1 MIKYGIGRNY
11 LPDWGYQEA
20 LREIYQ
26 NFIDFGEFDEEIE
39 DVKHSDG
46 NIKHITLSNK
56 FVTKDFH
63 FLKLGESGN
72 RDNANAVGQ
81 HGEGLKMA
89 LLVFL
94 RSGLY
99 VTINTHNQEFTP
111 KFYKD
116 VYLGECFGLHN
127 STAGRGLTNCNFR
140 IRFKIPTEALEK
152 FKGNQLN
159 PDDVIY
165 SCQYGDLINKNPGDI
180 YVGGTYVTNMKS
192 IKRAYN
198 FNPTHVNL
206 DRDRKVPG
214 TFDVEWTAS
223 RIMQEYPELKIE
235 DLSERDTAYVSD
247 IKESIADQFVPEIVD
262 KKVVFRAGD
271 IQAGNDLKNSL
282 MRTPKNQKIIQKL
295 KFKLCR
301 KRKPQNILQD
311 FYDKNHFG
319 LNPEAKAEFKM
330 IIAKSKNWKSEKSKT
345 ISLKSSETSV

>member
-26 NFIDFGEFDEEIE
+26 NFIDFGEYDEKVQDVPPFDNL
-39 DVKHSDG
+39 KQ
-46 NIKHITLSNK
+46 ITLSN
-56 FVTKDFH
+56 DFIAH
-63 FLKLGESGN
+63 NLEFLKIGESGN
-72 RDNANAVGQ
+72 RDNANAVGK

-89 LLVFL
+89 LLVL
-94 RSGLY
+94 VRNEQHVHL
-99 VTINTHNQEFTP
+99 VTNKGVFHP
-111 KFYKD
+111 KFYYD
-116 VYLGECFGLHN
+116 EYLGECFGLEN
-127 STAGRGLTNCNFR
+127 YIPCVGNADCK
-140 IRFKIPTEALEK
+140 FKIQINVPTEAFEK

-159 PDDVIY
+159 PDDVIFK
-165 SCQYGDLINKNPGDI
+165 CQYGDLIDKNPGDI

-192 IKRAYN
+192 IKHAYN

-223 RIMQEYPELKIE
+223 RIMQEYPELKLE
-235 DLSERDTAYVSD
+235 DLSERDTAYVSN

-271 IQAGNDLKNSL
+271 IQANDNLKNSL
-282 MRTPKNQKIIQKL
+282 MRTPENQKIIQKL

-345 ISLKSSETSV
+345 TA